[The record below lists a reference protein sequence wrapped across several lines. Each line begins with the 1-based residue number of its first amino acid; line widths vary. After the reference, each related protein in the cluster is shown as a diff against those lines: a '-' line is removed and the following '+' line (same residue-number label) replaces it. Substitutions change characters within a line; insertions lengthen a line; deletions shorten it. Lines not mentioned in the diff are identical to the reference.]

1 MNTKGYLD
9 LSTGQLTSTLGGSDI
24 QFPNLPFGTEL
35 TLGLRLAEQ
44 LEGRSVETER
54 TIDSFRASVGRLDTR
69 PESGSFNLEIG
80 NEGTPDTTADL
91 PYNAT
96 AQEVQD
102 AINAIS
108 SSQMTAL
115 GAATVELLDESYI
128 VTFDNETT
136 ASYAQPT
143 EITIYDENSLFPV
156 SFLRS
161 RASRF
166 NNKWRHD
173 LRLVQAPVASTST
186 LTTKLPDAPYIT
198 EEIAGAEAGVGGT
211 VIPEVQILH
220 VPRDFRAGYQLKRN
234 NIHTTTLTR
243 ADGTSQIEEALAPLA
258 DEGGTFKVEQG
269 LDGQALISFEGEMA
283 GIDQDMIEVVVVGD
297 DPGYLTFTLDFN
309 TAELAALMRD
319 AEDGE
324 IELPFE
330 IEMEIE
336 DPDNSAIKYS
346 RKVYS
351 STLTLIRTLNWDGL
365 AAAANIDWLRPPI
378 DEVYGGFD
386 YSQVSNGQLHYS
398 DTVGNGSATSFVVDH
413 NLNVNAHNVI
423 VKQVSTGNLLVL
435 GTDFSVTET
444 NSNSLTVTA
453 LSGAPASND
462 WRVTVLGLELT
473 SFFDPHTHS
482 ISDIT
487 GLQAILD
494 DYGLRITALEG
505 QAGGNPLRLNDT
517 EDKSVVAEW
526 TLPQLFEVY
535 PSRTAV
541 ENVETINAID
551 TTELPRARG
560 LLPAIHDATVLNL
573 STVLVGGKLPDA
585 ANYAQQ
591 VYVNNT
597 GLDFRVSGGLGHRST
612 ILEPGDYVG
621 SDGRLWYAVEQ
632 YGATSETS
640 FYPRAFERELFTIH
654 INESQLRL
662 RKTFELSFAF
672 EAAILNSNADA
683 QWVLV
688 LEKGEY
694 EQEENPATTGL
705 NLKQITW
712 DTTPWIEQ
720 RIILTPT
727 STVHRFGARV
737 ARSLVDSVDT
747 ITPQSRV
754 YGALQSGL
762 TAPSTPNFAVRAR
775 LTRFDS
781 DDNEADPKGF
791 VALKGLNLQGAEDST
806 IDSDAT
812 ALKAE
817 GTAIIQ

>member
-9 LSTGQLTSTLGGSDI
+9 LSTGQLTTTLGGSDI
-24 QFPNLPFGTEL
+24 QLPNLPFGTEL
-35 TLGLRLAEQ
+35 TLGVRLAEQ
-44 LEGRSVETER
+44 IEGQSVEATR
-54 TIDSFRASVGRLDTR
+54 TVDSFRASVGRIDTR

-80 NEGTPDTTADL
+80 SEGTPDTTADL
-91 PYNAT
+91 AYNST

-128 VTFDNETT
+128 VTFDNETL

-186 LTTKLPDAPYIT
+186 LSTKLPDAPSVV
-198 EEIAGAEAGVGGT
+198 EEIAGAEASVGGT
-211 VIPEVQILH
+211 VIPEVQILT

-234 NIHTTTLTR
+234 NIHTITLTR
-243 ADGTSQIEEALAPLA
+243 ADGIAQIEEALAPLI
-258 DEGGTFKVEQG
+258 DEGGTFRVEQG

-283 GIDQDMIEVVVVGD
+283 GINQDLIEVVVVGD
-297 DPGYLTFTLDFN
+297 DSGYLTFTLDFN

-351 STLTLIRTLNWDGL
+351 DTVTLIRTLNWDGL
-365 AAAANIDWLRPPI
+365 AEAANIDWLRPPI

-398 DTVGNGSATSFVVDH
+398 DTIGNGSATSFVVDH
-413 NLNVNAHNVI
+413 NLDVNAHSVI
-423 VKQVSTGNLLVL
+423 VKQISTGNLLVL
-435 GTDFSVTET
+435 GTDFSATET
-444 NSNSLTVTA
+444 SSNSITVTS
-453 LSGAPASND
+453 LVGAVASND

-473 SFFDPHTHS
+473 SFFDPHTHT

-494 DYGLRITALEG
+494 DYGVRITALEG
-505 QAGGNPLRLNDT
+505 QSGGNPLRLNDAD
-517 EDKSVVAEW
+517 DKSVVAEW
-526 TLPQLFEVY
+526 TLPKLFEVY

-541 ENVETINAID
+541 EGVTTINEIN

-560 LLPAIHDATVLNL
+560 LLPAIHDASVLNL
-573 STVLVGGKLPDA
+573 SSILVGGKLPSA
-585 ANYAQQ
+585 SSYAQQ

-597 GLDFRVSGGLGHRST
+597 GADFRVSGGLGHRST

-621 SDGRLWYAVEQ
+621 SDGRLWYSVEQ

-640 FYPRAFERELFTIH
+640 FYPSAFERELFTIH
-654 INESQLRL
+654 INENQLRL

-688 LEKGEY
+688 LEKGAY
-694 EQEENPATTGL
+694 EEESSPATTGL

-712 DTTPWIEQ
+712 DTTPWVEQ

-762 TAPSTPNFAVRAR
+762 TAPATPNFAVRAR

-781 DDNEADPKGF
+781 DDVEADPKGF
-791 VALKGLNLQGAEDST
+791 VAVKGLDLQGSEDAA
-806 IDSDAT
+806 SDTAT
-812 ALKAE
+812 ALNAE
-817 GTAIIQ
+817 GTAIIK